1 MPRRPVQG
9 LRRRGKPLSPESV
22 VDDLTAAIL
31 GALGE
36 APEGMS
42 LPRLGKRLGQGAS
55 VLLRRLH
62 LLSEANITGQPGPAW
77 VRVES
82 LDDGRWMVF
91 ITEAGLAARQ
101 AIQAEGDPHAG
112 V

>member
-1 MPRRPVQG
+1 MTGVDALTVAL
-9 LRRRGKPLSPESV
+9 LR
-22 VDDLTAAIL
+22 
-31 GALGE
+31 ALAQ
-36 APEGMS
+36 APEGLS

-62 LLSEANITGQPGPAW
+62 LISGAAIAGESGPGW

-82 LDDGRWMVF
+82 LDGRWMVF
-91 ITEAGLAARQ
+91 ITEAGRAALETV
-101 AIQAEGDPHAG
+101 APEGSPDAD